1 MKPIHTL
8 VAIRMEFVRF
18 DEPSAG
24 AVPDRAR
31 AAQSLLRRRLAGAKR
46 IKAVLKPLLPHALPQ
61 GPLS

>member
-18 DEPSAG
+18 DE
-24 AVPDRAR
+24 PDRAR

-46 IKAVLKPLLPHALPQ
+46 IKAVLKPLLPHVLSR